1 VTEPGS
7 GHDKVAAFVEEWDLR
22 SAVGGVRGLVDN
34 ALASTGFVVVYVFD
48 KHRLAPA
55 LWAAI
60 GITVVLVAFRAV
72 RREPLRQALT
82 GVLAVGIS
90 AIIAVATG
98 RAANFFAVGIFVQ
111 MLYALAYLVSFA
123 LRWPLMGVIV
133 GPLLGEGMSWRSD
146 PPRRRAYWKCSWIWF
161 GVFVLRASVQLPL
174 YLNDKVVK
182 LGVANILMGWPLFAL
197 AALASWLIL
206 RRVPTTVPV
215 LPEPDAGAEPAGEL
229 EPEPELEAELESE
242 PAVRPDAG

>member
-1 VTEPGS
+1 
-7 GHDKVAAFVEEWDLR
+7 
-22 SAVGGVRGLVDN
+22 
-34 ALASTGFVVVYVFD
+34 
-48 KHRLAPA
+48 RLAPA

-111 MLYALAYLVSFA
+111 MLYAFAYLVSFA

-197 AALASWLIL
+197 AALVSWLIL

-229 EPEPELEAELESE
+229 ESE

>member
-1 VTEPGS
+1 MTEPGS

-22 SAVGGVRGLVDN
+22 SAVGGVRGLIDN
-34 ALASTGFVVVYVFD
+34 GLASTGFVVVYVFD

-60 GITVVLVAFRAV
+60 GITLALLVLRAV
-72 RREPLRQALT
+72 RREPLRQALS

-90 AIIAVATG
+90 AIIALATG
-98 RAANFFAVGIFVQ
+98 RAANFFAVGIIVQ
-111 MLYALAYLVSFA
+111 LLYALAYLVSFA
-123 LRWPLMGVIV
+123 LRWPLMGVLV

-215 LPEPDAGAEPAGEL
+215 LPEPEPAGEPEL
-229 EPEPELEAELESE
+229 ASEPEPAI
-242 PAVRPDAG
+242 RPDAG